1 MPEEKKGAATMQNYY
16 STVDDIVLTFSSIHE
31 TNYLEQIQLHYE
43 RPNGKGFDI
52 AELIL
57 PTYNFTKIM
66 GFNEDEAFELESY
79 ARDNAPLIWE
89 LAREVS
95 HNA

>member
-1 MPEEKKGAATMQNYY
+1 MQNYY
-16 STVDDIVLTFSSIHE
+16 STVDNIVLTFNNIHE

-52 AELIL
+52 AELTL

-66 GFNEDEAFELESY
+66 GFSEDEAFELESY

-89 LAREVS
+89 IAREIIIRLDC
-95 HNA
+95 NT